1 MFFDFILAKKQ
12 TRLEKLFDITLKN
25 RKVLY
30 KILKNTPKEALLEIP
45 AGFRNNI
52 WWNIAHVVVTQQLL
66 VYKMSN
72 LPMRISDDLVNTFKK
87 GTVPNGTATDDE
99 MEEIEGYLFATAEW
113 IQQDYEAGIFKN
125 FDSYTT
131 TPGVVLACVED
142 ALAFNVFHEGLHL
155 GVILSLQ
162 KALMK

>member
-1 MFFDFILAKKQ
+1 M
-12 TRLEKLFDITLKN
+12 EKLFDITLKN
-25 RKVLY
+25 RKILY

-45 AGFRNNI
+45 PGFRNNI
-52 WWNIAHVVVTQQLL
+52 WWNIAHVVVTQQRL
-66 VYKMSN
+66 VYGRSN
-72 LPMRISDDLVNTFKK
+72 LPMRISNELIDKFKK
-87 GTVPNGTATDDE
+87 GTVPDGTATDDE

-113 IQQDYEAGIFKN
+113 IQQDYENGIFKN
-125 FDSYTT
+125 FDPYTT
-131 TPGVVLACVED
+131 TPGVVLECVED

>member
-1 MFFDFILAKKQ
+1 M
-12 TRLEKLFDITLKN
+12 EKLFDITLKN
-25 RKVLY
+25 RKILY
-30 KILKNTPKEALLEIP
+30 KILKNTPKAMLLQIP
-45 AGFRNNI
+45 DGFRNNI

-66 VYKMSN
+66 VYKRSG

-87 GTVPNGTATDDE
+87 GTVPDGMATDE
-99 MEEIEGYLFATAEW
+99 ELEEIAGYLFATAEW

-125 FDSYTT
+125 FEVYTT
-131 TPGVVLACVED
+131 SPGVVLENVED

-162 KALMK
+162 KALME